1 MVSFADILQLEAILD
16 ILPWP
21 IKALLLT

>member
-1 MVSFADILQLEAILD
+1 MVPFDDILQLEAILE

-21 IKALLLT
+21 IEALLLT